1 MDCLLV
7 IVLRGWDV
15 LKENQVKKG
24 RKSKHQSKGKKKTQ
38 RQIQKHVSA
47 KGSHKSGPQ
56 VKQQVKKRRVNPYLN
71 FIIFRGYQSLCVFQ
85 LRQ

>member
-24 RKSKHQSKGKKKTQ
+24 RKSKHQSKGEKKP
-38 RQIQKHVSA
+38 RD
-47 KGSHKSGPQ
+47 KS
-56 VKQQVKKRRVNPYLN
+56 RNM
-71 FIIFRGYQSLCVFQ
+71 FQ
-85 LRQ
+85 PKIHTNLDLK